1 MGCTTNGGAHA
12 VSDREGSGGRYRRLL
27 LFRILLGGYGV
38 FWSPPASW
46 RTASS
51 NRLVSAQRSAPGMA
65 RWACQCRLPIIPGSI
80 VCEVLVA
87 TPNKEL
93 VIFWWDTKLDAPV
106 GWRTRWTPCAAPEG
120 AMVTLSRRTSESDDP
135 AMRKDGRPL
144 GSVPADRGGACWGAS
159 LTMQRLRRPAGEA
172 FRAHADEFAW
182 LMDEN
187 TAVTQIDGV

>member
-1 MGCTTNGGAHA
+1 
-12 VSDREGSGGRYRRLL
+12 
-27 LFRILLGGYGV
+27 
-38 FWSPPASW
+38 
-46 RTASS
+46 
-51 NRLVSAQRSAPGMA
+51 MA

-106 GWRTRWTPCAAPEG
+106 GWRTRWTLCVAPEG
-120 AMVTLSRRTSESDDP
+120 VMVTLSRRTSESDDP

-144 GSVPADRGGACWGAS
+144 GSVPADRGGAC